1 MDRAAMAQVD
11 VRRESPRGARAA
23 AGANACLVQATQ
35 ALAEAEQAVRSG
47 SAAGL
52 FEAAGLLESAVEAC
66 REYGSAGAGL
76 ASGERKLDAELL
88 TAIRSR
94 LQRIGALMAQS
105 AEFHA
110 GWARL
115 AGSRASAYGP
125 DGTELGL
132 PAGTAAG
139 SRCDANG

>member
-11 VRRESPRGARAA
+11 VRRESLSGGHTP
-23 AGANACLVQATQ
+23 AGANPCLMQAVQ

-52 FEAAGLLESAVEAC
+52 FEAAGFLESAVEAC
-66 REYGSAGAGL
+66 RQYGSNGAGL
-76 ASGERKLDAELL
+76 PSGERKLDAEHLS
-88 TAIRSR
+88 AIRGR

-125 DGTELGL
+125 DGAELGL
-132 PAGTAAG
+132 PSGSAAG
-139 SRCDANG
+139 SRCDASG